1 MTDKQVIIDEI
12 DVSDCNYWKGY
23 CRIASLCDYPG
34 HLCEVTPNCYFKQL
48 KRKEQECENNKIA
61 YQMELDIYNQECL
74 NLQEELKAKE
84 QECKELKNEKIKLIE
99 TNFEQKCKIQKLID
113 ENATKEV
120 IYKINGKC
128 AKTVANKVKEIA
140 SIIEGKDCKY
150 SRYKQALD
158 DIEKKCLN
166 YQTCLIVLKKDIL
179 DIIHRAKE

>member
-1 MTDKQVIIDEI
+1 MSEKIKQEIKEMVTKLANANLEFTIEDELEFAK
-12 DVSDCNYWKGY
+12 VAVKN
-23 CRIASLCDYPG
+23 A
-34 HLCEVTPNCYFKQL
+34 
-48 KRKEQECENNKIA
+48 EQK
-61 YQMELDIYNQECL
+61 LR
-74 NLQEELKAKE
+74 AKE

-179 DIIHRAKE
+179 DIIHRAKEEK